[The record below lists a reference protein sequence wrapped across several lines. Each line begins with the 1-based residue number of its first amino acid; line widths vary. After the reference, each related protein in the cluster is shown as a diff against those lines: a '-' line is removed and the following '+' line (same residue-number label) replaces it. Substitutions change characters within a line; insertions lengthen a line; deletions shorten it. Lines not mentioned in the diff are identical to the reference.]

1 MNMKY
6 DVVVLGSMH
15 LDIKAFTKTY
25 PKHGDTATAKSITM
39 IPGGK
44 GANQAVSAAKL
55 GGKVAM
61 LGSVGDDG
69 AGKQILDDLASW
81 NVDTKF
87 VKQTKELGTG
97 TFIVEIDDSSENTM
111 LGTMGADNAT
121 TEEDIK
127 TAISQI
133 DAPVLDLQL
142 ETCKESVM
150 AALKEGRRK
159 GMYIILDPAP
169 ADNYF
174 PEAMQYADCVTPN
187 QQETEKIT
195 GIKVNNRVDA
205 IKAAKAIVELG
216 PKTAIVKMGGNG
228 SVVYHDGQ
236 IYEIDAVKVNAVDSV
251 CAGDVFAGAL
261 AVHYSQHNDFLAA
274 VNFAN
279 RAAAVKV
286 SRVGNHAAFPTLA
299 EMK

>member
-1 MNMKY
+1 MSTKY

-15 LDIKAFTKTY
+15 LDIKAFTTTY

-44 GANQAVSAAKL
+44 GANQAVAAAKL

-61 LGSVGDDG
+61 LGSVGNDG
-69 AGKQILDDLASW
+69 AGKQILDDLDSW
-81 NVDTKF
+81 NVDTRF
-87 VKQTKELGTG
+87 VKRSEDLGTG

-111 LGTMGADNAT
+111 VGTMGADNST
-121 TEEDIK
+121 TEQDIK
-127 TAISQI
+127 TAMSQI

-150 AALKEGRRK
+150 AALEEGRKK

-174 PEAMQYADCVTPN
+174 PEAMRYADCVTPN
-187 QQETEKIT
+187 QQETERIT

-205 IKAAKAIVELG
+205 LNAAKAIVKLG
-216 PKTAIVKMGGNG
+216 PKTAIVKMGDAG
-228 SVVYHDGQ
+228 SVVYHEGQ
-236 IYEIDAVKVNAVDSV
+236 VYEIDAVKVNAVDSV

-261 AVHYSQHNDFLAA
+261 AVHYSQHGDFLAA

-279 RAAAVKV
+279 RAAALKV
-286 SRVGNHAAFPTLA
+286 SRVGNHSAFPTA
-299 EMK
+299 DEMR